1 MNQNEIDLL
10 FGRICSASEKLH
22 YLRNKLYQFIKVTDD
37 GELTQLTVPLTVVPQ
52 HSQVDIS
59 NVRIIVTHAYKS
71 QAELLNLVHDDFQVN
86 ANLVPLECLVSISD
100 DLKLELQKIKENI
113 YDVAKSLLEKQT
125 ETVYFDLTNDSSE
138 CLRTNGTYFKVFN
151 LTLINDTLILGG
163 AVENDTPEVCPADD
177 VFIEDFCGLLM
188 AHCSDL
194 KP

>member
-113 YDVAKSLLEKQT
+113 YDVAKSLLEKQK

-138 CLRTNGTYFKVFN
+138 CLR
-151 LTLINDTLILGG
+151 INDTLILGG

>member
-1 MNQNEIDLL
+1 MDFKDR
-10 FGRICSASEKLH
+10 FGRNYELASKKFQTAIDEI
-22 YLRNKLYQFIKVTDD
+22 NK
-37 GELTQLTVPLTVVPQ
+37 
-52 HSQVDIS
+52 
-59 NVRIIVTHAYKS
+59 
-71 QAELLNLVHDDFQVN
+71 
-86 ANLVPLECLVSISD
+86 SID
-100 DLKLELQKIKENI
+100 HLQKIKENI
-113 YDVAKSLLEKQT
+113 YDVAKSLLEKQK

>member
-1 MNQNEIDLL
+1 MTI
-10 FGRICSASEKLH
+10 FKLMQTWF
-22 YLRNKLYQFIKVTDD
+22 LW
-37 GELTQLTVPLTVVPQ
+37 
-52 HSQVDIS
+52 
-59 NVRIIVTHAYKS
+59 NVSFPFRMI
-71 QAELLNLVHDDFQVN
+71 LN
-86 ANLVPLECLVSISD
+86 
-100 DLKLELQKIKENI
+100 LELQKIKENI
-113 YDVAKSLLEKQT
+113 YDVAKSLLEKQK